1 MNASHDVGQEVE
13 TLDLQL
19 ILARL
24 LERRRWILTWIVLF
38 TAAATAAAFILPRIY
53 RAAVVMVPTAQER
66 GQGSLSSAL
75 GQLGGLASLAG
86 INVGGDSMETE
97 EALAVMRSREF
108 GERFLR
114 ERNLIPRL
122 YPKLWDQENK
132 KWKVDETKRP
142 TPAKAF
148 RYFDRS
154 IRSISQDKKT
164 GLVSLQIEWKDRLE
178 AADWANDLV
187 RRLNAEM
194 RERAITRASA
204 HLGFLEKELTTV
216 STLETREAI
225 SRLMESQIKQRMLA
239 NVTEEFALRVIDRAL
254 PSDADDPIRPKKAV
268 LIIVGFLLG
277 LSFGAGTALLFKRKV
292 QTA

>member
-1 MNASHDVGQEVE
+1 VNSTSDVAQDVE
-13 TLDLQL
+13 TIDLRL
-19 ILARL
+19 IFARL
-24 LERRRWILTWIVLF
+24 LERRWWVLGCILVT
-38 TAAATAAAFILPRIY
+38 TAAFAAFAFLQPRVY
-53 RAAVVMVPTAQER
+53 RATVVMVPTAQER

-86 INVGGDSMETE
+86 INVGGDSLETE
-97 EALAVMRSREF
+97 EALAVMRSRQF

-114 ERNLIPRL
+114 DRSLIPRL
-122 YPKLWDQENK
+122 YPKLWDAENK
-132 KWKVDETKRP
+132 KWKVEEEKRP
-142 TPAKAF
+142 TSAKAF
-148 RYFDRS
+148 RFFDKA

-164 GLVSLQIEWKDRLE
+164 SLVSLQIEWTDRNE

-204 HLGFLEKELTTV
+204 HLGFLEKELTLV
-216 STLETREAI
+216 STVETREAI

-254 PSDADDPIRPKKAV
+254 PPDRDDPIRPKKLV
-268 LIIVGFLLG
+268 LVVIGFLLG
-277 LSFGAGTALLFKRKV
+277 SIIGCGYALLSTPRKR
-292 QTA
+292 AA